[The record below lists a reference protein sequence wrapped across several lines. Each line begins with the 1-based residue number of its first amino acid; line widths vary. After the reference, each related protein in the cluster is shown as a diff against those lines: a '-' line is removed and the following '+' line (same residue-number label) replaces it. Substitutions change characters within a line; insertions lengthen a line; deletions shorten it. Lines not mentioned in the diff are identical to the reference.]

1 MKKKVFMLGLLSL
14 AVVNAH
20 AIGNYWP
27 LDSLRARA
35 VSNNKTLLM
44 EEQNKVAAHYTHKSA
59 TTNFLPKISATG
71 AYMYTSRELSLLSD
85 EQKHTLSNIGTGL
98 SALVPDLAPMSS
110 HLNSAGQGLVDALHT
125 DTRNAG
131 VVAVTLTQ
139 PLYMGGKIR
148 A

>member
-44 EEQNKVAAHYTHKSA
+44 EEQNKVAAH
-59 TTNFLPKISATG
+59 
-71 AYMYTSRELSLLSD
+71 
-85 EQKHTLSNIGTGL
+85 
-98 SALVPDLAPMSS
+98 
-110 HLNSAGQGLVDALHT
+110 
-125 DTRNAG
+125 
-131 VVAVTLTQ
+131 
-139 PLYMGGKIR
+139 
-148 A
+148 